1 VSHKLTI
8 ALVLAFGSACGGGRH
23 SDAAPADSR
32 PAAQAAASPQEAGTA
47 ALTKTTV
54 TLYVPSASDD
64 RLVAERR
71 EIIETPRPADRGAQI
86 LSALLDGPESAAALP
101 LAPDGTMLHRLWVRD
116 DGTAYADFSEQLTQG
131 LAGSSEEILTLYAIV
146 DSLAMNVP
154 EIKTVAVL
162 INGRERETLGGHI
175 DVRRP
180 LPPDPTLVANAP
192 SKE

>member
-1 VSHKLTI
+1 
-8 ALVLAFGSACGGGRH
+8 
-23 SDAAPADSR
+23 
-32 PAAQAAASPQEAGTA
+32 
-47 ALTKTTV
+47 
-54 TLYVPSASDD
+54 
-64 RLVAERR
+64 
-71 EIIETPRPADRGAQI
+71 
-86 LSALLDGPESAAALP
+86 
-101 LAPDGTMLHRLWVRD
+101 
-116 DGTAYADFSEQLTQG
+116 

-162 INGRERETLGGHI
+162 INGRERDTLGGHI